1 MSRDNDVSLP
11 DEFDLIMRDL
21 NPFLAYS
28 PTSLR
33 AHVRKM
39 ISWKDTFTISIR
51 SGKLEVK

>member
-1 MSRDNDVSLP
+1 MTLP

-33 AHVRKM
+33 GHVRKM
-39 ISWKDTFTISIR
+39 TSWKDTFTVSIR
-51 SGKLEVK
+51 GGKLEAKL